1 MTLTN
6 LEKIRAMTA
15 EELAEFLDRVT
26 ISCSTDGGK
35 CENCP
40 LKECE
45 FCCGSGLEKWLES
58 EASENDT

>member
-1 MTLTN
+1 MTN
-6 LEKIRAMTA
+6 LDRIREMTA

-26 ISCSTDGGK
+26 ISCSAGGSM

-45 FCCGSGLEKWLES
+45 ICCSSRLVKWLES
-58 EASENDT
+58 EVSENDSK

>member
-1 MTLTN
+1 MTLNN

-26 ISCSTDGGK
+26 ISCSTNGGM

-45 FCCGSGLEKWLES
+45 ICCSSGLVKWLES
-58 EASENDT
+58 EVSEND

>member
-26 ISCSTDGGK
+26 ESCTGYSECGD
-35 CENCP
+35 CP
-40 LKECE
+40 LNECKY
-45 FCCGSGLEKWLES
+45 CDKWKIAKWLES
-58 EASENDT
+58 EVGENDSK